1 MPDLDQAFFAKFRFG
16 TVRKTPY
23 DGVNVWVALTQ
34 APEVN
39 QPEGEVEIYFD
50 APVFWGCCPEGD
62 EDYLITLHAETKAFL
77 DSLEIDWVETGK
89 PTLEFAKKFFPD
101 TWAAEGVTERSEIPT
116 RKTLFGGRKMM
127 TLAEYRKRRW
137 AKN

>member
-1 MPDLDQAFFAKFRFG
+1 MPELDQAFFAKFRFG
-16 TVRKTPY
+16 TIRKAPY
-23 DGVNVWVALTQ
+23 DGVKIWVALTQ

-39 QPEGEVEIYFD
+39 QLEGEVEIYFD

-77 DSLEIDWVETGK
+77 ESLEIDWVEIGN
-89 PTLEFAKKFFPD
+89 PTLDFAKKFFPD
-101 TWAAEGVTERSEIPT
+101 TWAAVGFTERIEIPT

-127 TLAEYRKRRW
+127 TPAEYRK
-137 AKN
+137 KNGVRS